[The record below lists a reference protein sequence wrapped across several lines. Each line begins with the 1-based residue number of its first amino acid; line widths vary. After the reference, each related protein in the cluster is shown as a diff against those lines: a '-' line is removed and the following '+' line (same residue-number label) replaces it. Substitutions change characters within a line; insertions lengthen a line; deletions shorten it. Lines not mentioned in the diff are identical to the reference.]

1 MSAQVAIVVPVDT
14 AVKDFGRRE
23 SRYLVDNYVRKYC
36 AIKNEVK
43 MQIMIYI
50 HLSVLIPRTGGTHL
64 CTRDCCIGTF
74 AGRQCSETR

>member
-1 MSAQVAIVVPVDT
+1 MGAQVAIVVPVDT

-43 MQIMIYI
+43 MQIMIY
-50 HLSVLIPRTGGTHL
+50 
-64 CTRDCCIGTF
+64 TF
-74 AGRQCSETR
+74 IRPYSTYRWDPSLHERLLHQYLRQKTV